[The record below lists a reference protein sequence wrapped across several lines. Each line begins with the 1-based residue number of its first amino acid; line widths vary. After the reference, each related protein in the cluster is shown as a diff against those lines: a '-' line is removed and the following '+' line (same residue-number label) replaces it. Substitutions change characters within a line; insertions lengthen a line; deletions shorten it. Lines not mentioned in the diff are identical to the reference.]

1 MKKLIIMIMVI
12 EEYST
17 AIQSLIPELDWSEIR
32 DLTFAVTVRYP
43 TMTLA
48 EAVKGWF
55 WFH

>member
-17 AIQSLIPELDWSEIR
+17 AIQNLIPELDWTEIR
-32 DLTFAVTVRYP
+32 DLTSAVTVRCP